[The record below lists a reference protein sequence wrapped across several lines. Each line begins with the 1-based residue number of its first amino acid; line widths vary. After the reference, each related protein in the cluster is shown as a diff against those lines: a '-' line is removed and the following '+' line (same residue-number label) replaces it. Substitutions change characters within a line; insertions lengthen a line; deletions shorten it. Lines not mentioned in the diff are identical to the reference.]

1 MVKRT
6 MGRRPA
12 PGESPLPLQV
22 HDRSIDSCVVS
33 FGWPRNSW
41 YSIYTSFISLFSN
54 IGDMFH
60 LCPLIL
66 CHVFI
71 GLGGGLGGAVVGSV
85 FEVRLGCCDPTHC
98 YDASPSTPLFLYYGK
113 PTSIRRTS
121 SVWSEL
127 EELRSCPVGQL
138 KGCCL

>member
-41 YSIYTSFISLFSN
+41 HSIYTSFIPLFSN

-71 GLGGGLGGAVVGSV
+71 GLGGGGWAGLWSARSLRFGWAVVIPPIVMMPRPLLPFFSITANLPVYGGPPQ
-85 FEVRLGCCDPTHC
+85 FG
-98 YDASPSTPLFLYYGK
+98 ASW
-113 PTSIRRTS
+113 RS
-121 SVWSEL
+121 SAL
-127 EELRSCPVGQL
+127 AQ
-138 KGCCL
+138 